1 MSLTRKLKISSKDLI
16 KFLKVNDFHIYQM
29 NGSHSVLIQANSG
42 IQLQIPTRKE
52 LGRVTLED
60 ALDRAHLTMTKFF
73 DFLGYSKSRP

>member
-1 MSLTRKLKISSKDLI
+1 M
-16 KFLKVNDFHIYQM
+16 H
-29 NGSHSVLIQANSG
+29 GSHSVLIQANSG